1 MIMELYQEI
10 LEGMIKQEIDLVNA
24 TSYKALKE
32 IKTIIENDTLSDF
45 ECIEEIVC
53 VFERLGSNGGNR
65 HDFG

>member
-1 MIMELYQEI
+1 MELYQEI